1 MPLRWG
7 SKSPQAVL
15 DNWTKQY
22 PQLAIDGYDI
32 VKILGYVWAL
42 RSGKINENQYD
53 PGNDIFHQ
61 AVAPWS
67 PAEPANPWAG
77 TGWKA
82 GKDGSHANQHLQG
95 RCGKATMD
103 INHQSSKNNEDINH
117 LEPSAEIHLDSFF
130 SFEVNLEYAWLIIFG
145 ERNTPGWTWKDWIS
159 GLAVF
164 WSATTGAASEV
175 VWCAA
180 PPGSIFNEGRQIT
193 IHEQQNGLWVPL
205 QGGAQWCL
213 LYTPHA
219 YYWAR

>member
-1 MPLRWG
+1 MSGPYAAG
-7 SKSPQAVL
+7 KSM
-15 DNWTKQY
+15 
-22 PQLAIDGYDI
+22 
-32 VKILGYVWAL
+32 
-42 RSGKINENQYD
+42 KINMTQ
-53 PGNDIFHQ
+53 GIGIFHQ

-117 LEPSAEIHLDSFF
+117 LEPSTEIHLDSPF

-164 WSATTGAASEV
+164 WSATTGAASGAV

-180 PPGSIFNEGRQIT
+180 PPGSMQMKVGRWQKMTKKWALGSLTRWGPVMFDLYPPCI
-193 IHEQQNGLWVPL
+193 
-205 QGGAQWCL
+205 L
-213 LYTPHA
+213 LSSLMSTLD
-219 YYWAR
+219 

>member
-15 DNWTKQY
+15 DDWTKQY

-53 PGNDIFHQ
+53 PGNWHISPGCG
-61 AVAPWS
+61 PWS

-103 INHQSSKNNEDINH
+103 INH
-117 LEPSAEIHLDSFF
+117 LEPSTEIHLDSPF

-164 WSATTGAASEV
+164 WSATTGAASGAV

-180 PPGSIFNEGRQIT
+180 PPGSMQMKVGRWQKMTKKWALGSLTRWGPVMFDLYPPCI
-193 IHEQQNGLWVPL
+193 
-205 QGGAQWCL
+205 L
-213 LYTPHA
+213 LSSLMSTLD
-219 YYWAR
+219 